1 MNAVCRRPHL
11 CIIKSD
17 ETFTYKLSATLKISN
32 NMKKVLISALTL
44 FFLCL
49 ISLNANAQTASN
61 EEAVVLKMWD
71 DVWQAYESGDEA
83 KMWSFYAENACEIYP
98 DGSKLCGVK
107 AIREGY
113 EFFKTMLEGTPSWK
127 ISKPEITFFGSDVAL
142 LTSDITTDVKLKGGQ
157 QIGGKAN
164 FATIIQKVNGKW
176 LIVFDSQ
183 TPVQEMPE
191 TGK

>member
-1 MNAVCRRPHL
+1 
-11 CIIKSD
+11 
-17 ETFTYKLSATLKISN
+17 
-32 NMKKVLISALTL
+32 
-44 FFLCL
+44 
-49 ISLNANAQTASN
+49 
-61 EEAVVLKMWD
+61 
-71 DVWQAYESGDEA
+71 
-83 KMWSFYAENACEIYP
+83 
-98 DGSKLCGVK
+98 
-107 AIREGY
+107 
-113 EFFKTMLEGTPSWK
+113 MLEGTPSWK

-183 TPVQEMPE
+183 TPMQEMPE